1 MRIPFLDK
9 GNPLPPLTDAECK
22 AVLDATGNAL
32 RMAFIVGFNSGISQ
46 RELLQLRKSD
56 VDLKA
61 QVLNVPEKHG
71 ARRVVLPYSTTQ
83 QLGEY
88 MKTHDSL
95 YLFPIPDTSFI
106 KMVSDAGKRLG
117 IQLSWQ
123 RIRSTYIKNASE
135 AGVPILTCA
144 RNVGTNPANIIH
156 YFRLNADEERE
167 VIDKI
172 SDKWSD

>member
-22 AVLDATGNAL
+22 AILELTNNSV
-32 RMAFIVGFNSGISQ
+32 RMALITGFNSGISQ
-46 RELLQLRKSD
+46 IELLQLRKSD

-61 QVLNVPEKHG
+61 QTLNIPAKKG
-71 ARRVVLPYSTTQ
+71 MRRVVLPYSTTR

-95 YLFPIPDTSFI
+95 YLFPFPSTSFI
-106 KMVSDAGKRLG
+106 KLVSDVGARCGLKLN
-117 IQLSWQ
+117 WQ
-123 RIRSTYIKNASE
+123 RIRSTYIRNAAR

-144 RNVGTNPANIIH
+144 HNVGTDPANIKH
-156 YFRLNADEERE
+156 YYLLTPEEERA
-167 VIDKI
+167 KI
-172 SDKWSD
+172 NNMVSD